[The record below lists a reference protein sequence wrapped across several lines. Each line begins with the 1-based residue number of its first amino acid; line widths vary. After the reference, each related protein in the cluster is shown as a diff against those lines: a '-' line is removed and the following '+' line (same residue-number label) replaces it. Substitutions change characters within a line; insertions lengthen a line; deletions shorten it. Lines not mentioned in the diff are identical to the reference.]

1 MDTSGNGSRGGDG
14 ASEETVALQRA
25 FRRLCGDYEE
35 LLDETTNGTQPVD
48 ERIGLA
54 LFKIDEACAVT
65 DSVRMDAEQAQE
77 QIMDALIEN
86 CHELEDIFIRINI
99 MEVRGAMCCCC
110 HTMEM
115 LQAGS

>member
-1 MDTSGNGSRGGDG
+1 MDTSGDGSNGGDD
-14 ASEETVALQRA
+14 ASAETIALQRA

-35 LLDETTNGTQPVD
+35 LLDETTNGTQLVD

-77 QIMDALIEN
+77 QIMDVLIEN

-99 MEVRGAMCCCC
+99 MEVRDALCCCC
-110 HTMEM
+110 HIHIV
-115 LQAGS
+115 GK